1 MSTYGWMYTLKLVV
15 KTSHKR
21 RCLLL
26 VVENGGIS
34 LPFEG
39 TYPCHLA
46 PESLLAWPG
55 RAYWRIAGSSLA
67 QALFLHEEWP
77 RTGDGVEF
85 R

>member
-1 MSTYGWMYTLKLVV
+1 M
-15 KTSHKR
+15 
-21 RCLLL
+21 LL

-39 TYPCHLA
+39 TCPCHLA

-55 RAYWRIAGSSLA
+55 RAYWRIASSSLA

-77 RTGDGVEF
+77 RTGDGQATGWSFGENML
-85 R
+85 RGE